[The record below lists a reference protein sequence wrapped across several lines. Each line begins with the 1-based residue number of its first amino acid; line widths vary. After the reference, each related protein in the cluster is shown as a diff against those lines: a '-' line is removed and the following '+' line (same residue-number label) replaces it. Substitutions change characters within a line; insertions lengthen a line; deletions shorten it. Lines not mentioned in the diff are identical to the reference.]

1 MKSVFLRTCFCLL
14 CAAFFTQAG
23 AADAS
28 RTLVIPVWV
37 NGEMAVLD
45 ENTKFLI
52 PFENDY
58 NGVIAGD
65 YQDTYWRMGANE
77 TWSLISRKDGVR
89 VPDFSNSMDVLLP
102 GLFWFAQGD
111 KYGVVDA
118 HGNIL
123 YPARHDELYVSL
135 HEEFLYHGSKGKYGI
150 LYLSAQDRE
159 AKGKTMTPAHYDE
172 IESDVWVRNH
182 GGLVLARRGKDSW
195 VIDLNARTEQKVP
208 YAKFSGV
215 MREGHIVV
223 ATEARQ
229 DKKGREIAPERHGL
243 ANAQGK
249 VVIPLQY
256 AWLGEP
262 SEGRVAFRAKKDGP
276 CGYLDFSG
284 KEVLKA
290 QFACCLAFGKKG
302 ALVSREGSGPKE
314 KYGLIDPAG
323 NWILEPKYDYA
334 YDKENFPLSFQ
345 PGVSFVAVESSA
357 LVAPIGLFDTNR
369 GEEIVPRQHFRLDI
383 LNEKLLTFVPYNAP
397 ATTIWLLDSATHE
410 SAMGVMD
417 WSGKVLI
424 APREFNLFTLDASG
438 KAIYATSNGFF
449 KGGLQAVYS
458 LEGKELARFGAAAPS
473 DGQTWQTAQ
482 IDPEA
487 GLILIDWH
495 ARDEEDGEYQV
506 LRAAYTL
513 TGKPLFRV
521 ETVEC
526 GAEVLKDGKGNVLWP
541 KDVTPY
547 CLSGKK

>member
-14 CAAFFTQAG
+14 CAAFFTRSG
-23 AADAS
+23 TVDAS
-28 RTLVIPVWV
+28 QPLVIPVWV

-45 ENTKFLI
+45 ENAKFLI

-65 YQDTYWRMGANE
+65 YQDTYWLNADGV
-77 TWSLISRKDGVR
+77 WSLVSREDGV
-89 VPDFSNSMDVLLP
+89 VLPDFSESMGMISSDT
-102 GLFWFAQGD
+102 FWFEQNG
-111 KYGVVDA
+111 KYGIVDA
-118 HGNIL
+118 HGNVL
-123 YPARHDELYVSL
+123 YPARFEELYTSLHDE
-135 HEEFLYHGSKGKYGI
+135 FLFYGAKGKYGI
-150 LYLSAQDRE
+150 LYLSARDRE
-159 AKGKTMTPAHYDE
+159 AKGKTMTPAQYDD
-172 IESDVWVRNH
+172 IESGEWVRDH
-182 GGLVLARRGKDSW
+182 GGLALAQRGKDSW

-215 MREGHIVV
+215 MRSGHIVV
-223 ATEARQ
+223 ATKSRQ

-249 VVIPLQY
+249 LVIPLQY

-262 SEGRVAFRAKKDGP
+262 SEGRIAFRAKKDGP

-290 QFACCLAFGKKG
+290 RFASCLAFGKKG
-302 ALVSREGSGPKE
+302 ALVSREGSGLKE

-323 NWILEPKYDYA
+323 NWTMQPKYDYA
-334 YDKENFPLSFQ
+334 YDNEDFPLGFL

-369 GEEIVPRQHFRLDI
+369 GEEIVPGQHLRLRI

-397 ATTIWLLDSATHE
+397 TTTIWLLDSATHE

-417 WSGKVLI
+417 WSGKVLV
-424 APREFNLFTLDASG
+424 APRDFNMITLDASG
-438 KAIYATSNGFF
+438 KAIRASSNGFF
-449 KGGLQAVYS
+449 KGGLQAIYS

-473 DGQTWQTAQ
+473 DGQSWQNAQ

-487 GLILIDWH
+487 DLILIH
-495 ARDEEDGEYQV
+495 QHTKDEEDNERKV
-506 LRAAYTL
+506 LRAAHTL

-526 GAEVLKDGKGNVLWP
+526 GAEVLKDGKGKILWP
-541 KDVTPY
+541 QNVTPY
-547 CLSGKK
+547 CR